1 MTDDVRARL
10 AMVFAE
16 TINPDVV
23 LTDDL
28 SAHDVEGWDSLAHIN
43 LIYALEDEFGFDFS
57 QREMAG
63 LTSVG
68 DLRQLIEDK
77 LSPRGR

>member
-1 MTDDVRARL
+1 MSDDVRERL
-10 AMVFAE
+10 ASVFAE
-16 TINPDVV
+16 IINSEVV
-23 LTDDL
+23 LTDEL
-28 SAHDVEGWDSLAHIN
+28 SAKDVEGWDSLAHIN

-68 DLRQLIEDK
+68 DLRQLIEAK
-77 LSPRGR
+77 VSRNGS